1 MLGGYCPL
9 ILLVTILFQS
19 SCWRVSTKQKYHLS
33 EEERRLS
40 PGLFSKTIHQR
51 YGLNQ
56 ASIRLPNKSRGKYWS
71 YPPITDKPESKYLKT
86 FHFSGMKRNSELLTV
101 LYSLPEDMR
110 KMLRNGR

>member
-19 SCWRVSTKQKYHLS
+19 SCWRVSTKQKYHLL
-33 EEERRLS
+33 EEESRLS
-40 PGLFSKTIHQR
+40 PGLFSKSVHQR

-71 YPPITDKPESKYLKT
+71 YPKIIDKSESKFQGPIESCVLNTPLNLNHAGGLYLERHPT
-86 FHFSGMKRNSELLTV
+86 
-101 LYSLPEDMR
+101 SLQA
-110 KMLRNGR
+110 